1 MRAEGVAGSRRELP
15 GQVDRR
21 PHAQSGAQPDEKRRV
36 VVTRKILEIRV
47 VHPDRLNVDS
57 AVVAKLARDR
67 QAERGGVVVAE
78 VVGAVHTCQ
87 HAEAERGTA
96 ALVEHV
102 VLAEERDRPVARPQD
117 AGLQPARQ
125 AEAVLEADDGAIVE
139 AEKVFR
145 ERPEVVLAE
154 RPQEPVRDA
163 ESAFHPRQP
172 DRGWQIDKHEVRLRR
187 VGVEI
192 DVVCCCCWS
201 WILGIGR
208 GAHRNGEHENDNAR
222 RAHRSAPWMPRT
234 ISIPVMS
241 LWPLPQYSEQRI
253 GKFPSVVAV
262 KSIVTASPP
271 RGTSFLIFS
280 FLISTDRTSTRLNS
294 S

>member
-1 MRAEGVAGSRRELP
+1 MRAGGVAGSRRELP

-87 HAEAERGTA
+87 HAEAERGAA

-145 ERPEVVLAE
+145 QRSEVVLAE

-163 ESAFHPRQP
+163 ESAFHPWQT
-172 DRGWQIDKHEVRLRR
+172 DRGWQIDKHEVLLRR

-192 DVVCCCCWS
+192 DVVCRWS

-208 GAHRNGEHENDNAR
+208 CAHRNSEQENDNAR
-222 RAHRSAPWMPRT
+222 RAHRSSPWMPRT
-234 ISIPVMS
+234 ISMPVMS

-262 KSIVTASPP
+262 NSIVTASPP
-271 RGTSFLIFS
+271 RGTSFLIFN
-280 FLISTDRTSTRLNS
+280 FLISTP
-294 S
+294 